1 MFDNGHNNKKNLLG
15 LKISGIDLSR
25 ISVLV
30 VEDSPFIRTLIVNS
44 IRILGVQTVRSVDD
58 GAEAIEFLKLVDE
71 QPMKAGMMS
80 VDIII
85 CDWEMSPVNG
95 LMLLRWIRRHKESS
109 DRFKPFVM
117 LSGYSEP
124 KRVQE
129 ARDMG
134 VTEFMSKPFSVKAL
148 ANKLQS
154 VIFKPRQFVHTAS
167 YFGPDRRRQE
177 IPISGEDRRKFTYD
191 SPEVE
196 IVNV

>member
-95 LMLLRWIRRHKESS
+95 LLLGHIPR
-109 DRFKPFVM
+109 DR
-117 LSGYSEP
+117 LS
-124 KRVQE
+124 RIIN
-129 ARDMG
+129 
-134 VTEFMSKPFSVKAL
+134 AL
-148 ANKLQS
+148 AAEREKNLDPGLVQIINDIELRAKVELAKLEYL
-154 VIFKPRQFVHTAS
+154 K
-167 YFGPDRRRQE
+167 
-177 IPISGEDRRKFTYD
+177 
-191 SPEVE
+191 
-196 IVNV
+196 

>member
-1 MFDNGHNNKKNLLG
+1 M
-15 LKISGIDLSR
+15 SGIDLSR

-71 QPMKAGMMS
+71 NPMKAGMMS

-95 LMLLRWIRRHKESS
+95 LMLLRWIRRHKDST
-109 DRFKPFVM
+109 DRFKPFIM
-117 LSGYSEP
+117 LTGYSEP
-124 KRVQE
+124 NRVQE
-129 ARDMG
+129 AREMG
-134 VTEFMSKPFSVKAL
+134 VTEFMSKPFSVNAL
-148 ANKLQS
+148 ADKLKS
-154 VIFKPRQFVHTAS
+154 VIFKPRQFVHTS
-167 YFGPDRRRQE
+167 TYFGPDRRRQV
-177 IPISGEDRRKFTYD
+177 IPISGEDRRKRTYD
-191 SPEVE
+191 SPDVE

>member
-1 MFDNGHNNKKNLLG
+1 M
-15 LKISGIDLSR
+15 SGIDLSR

-30 VEDSPFIRTLIVNS
+30 VEDSPFIRSLLVNS
-44 IRILGVQTVRSVDD
+44 IRILGVQSVKSVDD
-58 GAEAIEFLKLVDE
+58 GAEAIDFIKLVE
-71 QPMKAGMMS
+71 ENPMKAGMMS

-95 LMLLRWIRRHKESS
+95 LMLLRWIRRHKDSH

-117 LSGYSEP
+117 LTGYSEP
-124 KRVQE
+124 KRVHE

-134 VTEFMSKPFSVKAL
+134 VTEFMSKPFSVNAL
-148 ANKLQS
+148 ADKVKQ
-154 VIFKPRQFVHTAS
+154 VIFKPRQFVHTNS

-177 IPISGEDRRKFTYD
+177 VPISGEDRRKFTYD

>member
-1 MFDNGHNNKKNLLG
+1 M
-15 LKISGIDLSR
+15 SGIDLSR

-30 VEDSPFIRTLIVNS
+30 VEDSPFIRSLLVNS
-44 IRILGVQTVRSVDD
+44 IRILGVQSVRSVDD
-58 GAEAIEFLKLVDE
+58 GSEAIEFLKLVE
-71 QPMKAGMMS
+71 QNPMKAGMMS

-95 LMLLRWIRRHKESS
+95 IMFLRWIRRHKESK
-109 DRFKPFVM
+109 DRFKPFIM
-117 LSGYSEP
+117 LTGYSEP

-129 ARDMG
+129 AREMG
-134 VTEFMSKPFSVKAL
+134 VTEFMSKPFSVNAIADKI
-148 ANKLQS
+148 QS
-154 VIFKPRQFVHTAS
+154 VIFKPRQFVHTNS

-177 IPISGEDRRKFTYD
+177 IPFSGEDRRKFTYD